1 MDVQMP
7 EMDGLAA
14 TIAIREKEKLTGHH
28 LPVIAMTAL
37 VMKGGRER
45 CMEAGMDGYVC
56 KPIDVKA
63 LDEILD
69 GCEER
74 RHKDFAVV
82 APNNDPSLAPVDAAE
97 LLERIDGDRAFLS
110 ELVTIFRGEYPGQ
123 IQNAQEAI
131 ARKDAAGVERVG
143 HTLKGAL
150 GSLSATG
157 ASTFAGQL
165 ETMGKSGDLTL
176 AGAKLTEVENE
187 VHRAMETLD
196 ALSLESV

>member
-1 MDVQMP
+1 M
-7 EMDGLAA
+7 A
-14 TIAIREKEKLTGHH
+14 
-28 LPVIAMTAL
+28 
-37 VMKGGRER
+37 
-45 CMEAGMDGYVC
+45 
-56 KPIDVKA
+56 
-63 LDEILD
+63 
-69 GCEER
+69 
-74 RHKDFAVV
+74 
-82 APNNDPSLAPVDAAE
+82 
-97 LLERIDGDRAFLS
+97 
-110 ELVTIFRGEYPGQ
+110 IFRGEYQGQ
-123 IQNAQEAI
+123 IQNAQQAI